1 MAKSIM
7 VQGTTSN
14 AGKSFL
20 AAALCRIFK
29 QDGHSVAPFKS
40 QNMALNS
47 FITADGLE
55 MGRAQVMQAEA
66 AGIAPTVEMNPILLK
81 PTNDTGSQV
90 IVNGEVRGV
99 MSARDYFAFKKN
111 LVPDVMKA
119 YNALADSHDIIVLE
133 GAGSPA
139 EINLKQEDIVNMGM
153 ARMAGAPVL
162 LCADIDKGGV
172 FASLYGTV
180 ALLEPEERARV
191 KGLIINNFRGDKTI
205 LDPGVEMLEQLT
217 GIPVVGVVPHLQVD
231 LDDEDSLTERFD
243 RSGGKGLVDIAVV
256 RLPRISN
263 FTDFNALSRLPEVSL
278 RYVKS
283 ASQLG
288 SPDVVILPGT
298 KNTMEDLR
306 WLRQS
311 GMETAILK
319 HAAAGGAVV
328 GICGGYQM
336 LCRSISDPD
345 GVEAGGLMRGIG
357 LLEAETVF
365 LGEKERTRV
374 SGRMENARGIFREL
388 NGACFAG
395 YEIHMGR
402 TSGQTDLA
410 RLEEGGKTKSD
421 GMAKGDVGGS
431 DVHGIFDQ
439 GQFAQAFVSCLLRAK
454 GLDPAQGV
462 EDWEDYKQRQYDLLA
477 DGVRQSLDMEKIY
490 AIMEEGICT

>member
-1 MAKSIM
+1 MKKAANIM
-7 VQGTTSN
+7 IQGTMSG
-14 AGKSFL
+14 AGKSL
-20 AAALCRIFK
+20 LCAALCRIFA
-29 QDGHSVAPFKS
+29 QDGYRVAPFKS

-47 FITADGLE
+47 YVTKAGLE
-55 MGRAQVMQAEA
+55 MGRAQVLQAQA
-66 AGIAPTVEMNPILLK
+66 AGKEPDVRMNPILLK
-81 PTNDTGSQV
+81 PSSDTGSQV
-90 IVNGEVRGV
+90 IVNGQVWGQMPAAE
-99 MSARDYFAFKKN
+99 YFERKSSLIPAVLAAYEGLAAEN
-111 LVPDVMKA
+111 DILV
-119 YNALADSHDIIVLE
+119 IE

-139 EINLKQEDIVNMGM
+139 EINLKANDIVNMGL
-153 ARMAGAPVL
+153 AALVDAPVL
-162 LCADIDKGGV
+162 LAGDIDRGGV
-172 FASLYGTV
+172 FAQLYGTV
-180 ALLEPEERARV
+180 ALLEPEEQRRI
-191 KGLIINNFRGDKTI
+191 KGLLINKFRGDPA
-205 LDPGVEMLEQLT
+205 LLRPGLAMLEEKTQISVL
-217 GIPVVGVVPHLQVD
+217 GVVPYLHVD
-231 LDDEDSLTERFD
+231 LDDEDSLSPRMEQKET
-243 RSGGKGLVDIAVV
+243 SKPIDIAVI

-336 LCRSISDPD
+336 LCSSISDPD

-357 LLEAETVF
+357 LLEADTVF

-374 SGRMENARGIFREL
+374 SGRMENAQGMFRDL
-388 NGACFAG
+388 NGACFTG

-421 GMAKGDVGGS
+421 GMAKGNVWGS
-431 DVHGIFDQ
+431 YVHGIFDQ

-477 DGVRQSLDMEKIY
+477 DGVRQSMDMEKIY
-490 AIMEEGICT
+490 AIMEEGI

>member
-1 MAKSIM
+1 MAKAIM

-29 QDGHSVAPFKS
+29 QDGHTVAPFKS

-66 AGIAPTVEMNPILLK
+66 AGIPPTVEMNPILLK
-81 PTNDTGSQV
+81 PTNDVGSQV

-99 MSARDYFAFKKN
+99 MSAREYFGFKKE
-111 LVPDVMKA
+111 LIPDVMRA
-119 YNALADSHDIIVLE
+119 YRKLADSHDIMVLE

-153 ARMAGAPVL
+153 AKLADAPVL
-162 LCADIDKGGV
+162 LCADIDRGGV

-180 ALLEPEERARV
+180 ALLEPDERARV
-191 KGLIINNFRGDKTI
+191 KGLVINNFRGDKTI
-205 LDPGVEMLEQLT
+205 LDPGVEMLENLT
-217 GIPVVGVVPHLQVD
+217 GIPVVGVVPHLHVD

-243 RSGGKGLVDIAVV
+243 RAGGKGLVDIAVV

-263 FTDFNALSRLPEVSL
+263 FTDFNSLARLPEVSL

-283 ASQLG
+283 AAQLG

-298 KNTMEDLR
+298 KNTMDDLR

-311 GMETAILK
+311 GLEAAILK
-319 HAAAGGAVV
+319 HAAEGGAVV

-336 LCRSISDPD
+336 LCRSIADPT
-345 GVEAGGLMRGIG
+345 GVEAGGQLRGMG
-357 LLEAETVF
+357 LLDADTVF

-374 SGRMENARGIFREL
+374 TGRVENADGIFEAL
-388 NGACFAG
+388 NGTAFTG
-395 YEIHMGR
+395 YEIHMG
-402 TSGQTDLA
+402 QTTGNVGFA
-410 RLEEGGKTKSD
+410 RLEQAGETKPD
-421 GMAKGDVGGS
+421 GISAGNVWGS
-431 DVHGIFDQ
+431 YVHGIFDQ
-439 GQFAQAFVSCLLRAK
+439 GQFAQNFVSCLLRAK

-462 EDWEDYKQRQYDLLA
+462 EDWDTYKERQYDLLA
-477 DGVRQSLDMEKIY
+477 EGVRQSMDMEKIY
-490 AIMEEGICT
+490 AIMEEGI